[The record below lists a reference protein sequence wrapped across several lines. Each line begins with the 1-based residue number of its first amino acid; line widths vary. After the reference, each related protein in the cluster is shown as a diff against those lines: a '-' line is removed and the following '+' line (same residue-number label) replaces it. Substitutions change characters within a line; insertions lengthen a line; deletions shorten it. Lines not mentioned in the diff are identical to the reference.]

1 MLLKRLYELFKR
13 VIDIALALAL
23 IIATL
28 PILVIALAL
37 VALTSRGPVIYRQVR
52 TGLGHR
58 QFLIYKIRTMF
69 HDCERHTGPRWSTT
83 NDPRVT
89 PIGRILRR
97 THLDELPQLWN
108 VLQGEMSLIGPRPE
122 RPEIIVELEKLLP
135 DYARRLEVR
144 PGVTGLAQINL
155 PPDTDHDSVRRKL
168 ILDLHYIDT
177 ARPLDRHSDRPLH
190 GPVSDGDSVRRHD
203 TIPGTPT
210 HRRRPRPTSP
220 SS

>member
-1 MLLKRLYELFKR
+1 M
-13 VIDIALALAL
+13 
-23 IIATL
+23 
-28 PILVIALAL
+28 
-37 VALTSRGPVIYRQVR
+37 IYRQVR

-177 ARPLDRHSDRPLH
+177 RGPWIDIRIALCTALFLMGIPFAATTQFLGLQPTGVDLDP
-190 GPVSDGDSVRRHD
+190 P
-203 TIPGTPT
+203 P
-210 HRRRPRPTSP
+210 RPRKPKPTEVGVVLERLAGMARVVITYTNM
-220 SS
+220 